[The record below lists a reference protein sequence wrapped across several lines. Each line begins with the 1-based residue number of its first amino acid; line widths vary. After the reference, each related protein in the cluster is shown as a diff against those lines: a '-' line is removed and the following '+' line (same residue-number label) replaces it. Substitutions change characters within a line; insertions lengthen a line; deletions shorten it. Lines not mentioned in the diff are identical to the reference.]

1 MGFAFLPIGI
11 GSLIGGW
18 LSGRLLKHFGEELHQ
33 PNTIWW
39 IVAGIGVATAL
50 LLFVYDRTLRPRGQE
65 SA

>member
-18 LSGRLLKHFGEELHQ
+18 LSGRLLKHFGEVLHQ

-39 IVAGIGVATAL
+39 IVTAIGVLTAL
-50 LLFVYDRTLRPRGQE
+50 LLFIYDRVIRPPEQ
-65 SA
+65 AA